1 MTIQHPLL
9 VAARQ
14 PLALLVLVATVLMTI
29 FVRQELLPVG
39 LIAYG
44 FIVWTAAND
53 PTLMQAKVEPPKL
66 AKITSRTFQAQLEAI
81 DRTRDE
87 IVRSTKNLAGPLARL
102 LQPIAE
108 QATELYNQAN
118 GLADKGQIIEQYL
131 QTAQSHTLQF
141 QIDSLD
147 QRIATTRDQYTL
159 DQLNATRAALI
170 DRQQNADALATY
182 YDRITAQLQNI
193 GANLDNVLA
202 ETVRLRAAEAA
213 TASQASSE
221 VAERLSNLNADMDA
235 FQHVLEGALTQSGAS

>member
-1 MTIQHPLL
+1 MTTQHPLL

-14 PLALLVLVATVLMTI
+14 PLALTVLVATLLMTI
-29 FVRQELLPVG
+29 FVHRLTLPLG

-44 FIVWTAAND
+44 ATVWTAAND
-53 PTLMQAKVEPPKL
+53 PTLMTPKSVSVKL
-66 AKITSRTFQAQLEAI
+66 AKITSRTFRVHLDAI

-87 IVRSTKNLAGPLARL
+87 ITRTAGSVQGPLARL

-131 QTAQSHTLQF
+131 QASQSDNLQL

-147 QRIATTRDQYTL
+147 QRIGTTRDQYTL
-159 DQLNATRAALI
+159 DQLKATRAALI
-170 DRQQNADALATY
+170 DRQQNAQALATY

-193 GANLDNVLA
+193 AANLDNVLA
-202 ETVRLRAAEAA
+202 ETVRLRAAEVA
-213 TASQASSE
+213 TASQASSD

-235 FQHVLEGALTQSGAS
+235 FQQVLEGALTQSGAA